1 MKIEI
6 AEIWSGF
13 SNVPNGLILAA
24 NYGNSAD
31 RPGSTY
37 DVIHTVEIDGAE
49 LAENVFGETILLV
62 HDKFYEPISI
72 EKGMIY
78 FMHAPDDIFRKKII
92 K

>member
-13 SNVPNGLILAA
+13 ANVPNGLILAA

-37 DVIHTVEIDGAE
+37 DAIHTVEIDGAK
-49 LAENVFGETILLV
+49 LVENVFGEIILLV
-62 HDKFYEPISI
+62 HDKFYAPISI
-72 EKGMIY
+72 ENGMIC